1 MILSCTTCALRQPG
15 KDEILETLEH
25 APKVGFTHWG
35 IAGPLTWTRKAI
47 KQMDIPDLLKRANS
61 VGLTHITELYAFGIP
76 TDSTEAAEEAID
88 DLMLNVAAAIELSCP
103 LLVFSGGKRVEN
115 GLDASVAGLKKL
127 SHLIENKPIRIGLEP
142 HLNSQFQD
150 AEDFDF
156 IFSEINSPQIGITV
170 DTDHFHAA
178 GVNWKALIGR
188 YADRIYNVHLKD
200 TVGSQS
206 VPIGEG
212 DVDIPGLI
220 DELRSIN
227 YQGAL
232 ALELEVIDHE
242 NLPLYVRQAYE
253 YLTVLIKS

>member
-1 MILSCTTCALRQPG
+1 
-15 KDEILETLEH
+15 
-25 APKVGFTHWG
+25 
-35 IAGPLTWTRKAI
+35 
-47 KQMDIPDLLKRANS
+47 
-61 VGLTHITELYAFGIP
+61 
-76 TDSTEAAEEAID
+76 
-88 DLMLNVAAAIELSCP
+88 ML
-103 LLVFSGGKRVEN
+103 
-115 GLDASVAGLKKL
+115 LKKL

-150 AEDFDF
+150 DEDFDF

-170 DTDHFHAA
+170 DTGHFHAA

>member
-1 MILSCTTCALRQPG
+1 MQ
-15 KDEILETLEH
+15 
-25 APKVGFTHWG
+25 
-35 IAGPLTWTRKAI
+35 
-47 KQMDIPDLLKRANS
+47 
-61 VGLTHITELYAFGIP
+61 
-76 TDSTEAAEEAID
+76 
-88 DLMLNVAAAIELSCP
+88 
-103 LLVFSGGKRVEN
+103 
-115 GLDASVAGLKKL
+115 
-127 SHLIENKPIRIGLEP
+127 
-142 HLNSQFQD
+142 
-150 AEDFDF
+150 DFDF

-170 DTDHFHAA
+170 DTGHFHAA